1 MVVDDK
7 GKFHEQNFNRAMETM
22 GESIGVIGMD
32 SKKNKKKVNQ
42 GSDLFKII
50 KVIMEQSLDP
60 VIIFSFSKK
69 DVESYAKS
77 VCTKYDLTTKDEK
90 ERIEQVFNNAID
102 ILCEED
108 KNLPQLKSMRE
119 IIKKGIGIH
128 HGGLLPL
135 LKEVVELLFQEG
147 LLKVLF
153 STETFS
159 MGLNMPARTVV
170 FTSIKKWDGE
180 KSRWIT
186 GGEYIQMSGRAGRR
200 GLDKKGITI
209 LMMD

>member
-7 GKFHEQNFNRAMETM
+7 GKFHEQNFNKAMETM
-22 GESIGVIGMD
+22 GESIGVIGID
-32 SKKNKKKVNQ
+32 TKKNNKKKVNQ

-50 KVIMEQSLDP
+50 KLIMEQNLDP

-102 ILCEED
+102 ILSEED
-108 KNLPQLKSMRE
+108 KNLPQLKAMKE

-135 LKEVVELLFQEG
+135 LKEVVELLFQDS

-153 STETFS
+153 ST
-159 MGLNMPARTVV
+159 
-170 FTSIKKWDGE
+170 
-180 KSRWIT
+180 
-186 GGEYIQMSGRAGRR
+186 
-200 GLDKKGITI
+200 
-209 LMMD
+209 

>member
-7 GKFHEQNFNRAMETM
+7 GKFHEQNFNKAMETM
-22 GESIGVIGMD
+22 GESIGVIGID
-32 SKKNKKKVNQ
+32 TKKNNKKKVNQ

-50 KVIMEQSLDP
+50 KLIMEQNLDP

-102 ILCEED
+102 ILSEED
-108 KNLPQLKSMRE
+108 KNLPQLKAMKES
-119 IIKKGIGIH
+119 IKKGIGIH

-135 LKEVVELLFQEG
+135 LKEVVELLFQDG

-153 STETFS
+153 ST
-159 MGLNMPARTVV
+159 
-170 FTSIKKWDGE
+170 
-180 KSRWIT
+180 
-186 GGEYIQMSGRAGRR
+186 
-200 GLDKKGITI
+200 
-209 LMMD
+209 